1 MAYNRIFRLAV
12 TPVDLY
18 GKVKGASIVITS
30 PLTIKFNVQRMPF
43 AGRCTASIDIY
54 NLDKDT
60 RSQLFLD
67 WYDFENIRQ
76 VTLEAGYENG
86 KFDLIYKGR
95 IRICTTRK
103 EYTDNITH
111 IDAISGLG
119 VLDSMLSTSL
129 KEGESL
135 RNTAGEI
142 ISDMPGIQPG
152 EISLPEFTF
161 KRPVALIGNAIS
173 VLKTYTKDNVAIDLD
188 KVIVID
194 EDEVID
200 GDVRVIDDETGLLG
214 TPERQQ
220 TSLVVNCIFE
230 PRIKV
235 GQGLEIKSSIAPEF
249 DGQYKVWGVC
259 HNGTIGATQGGKC
272 VTTIT
277 LWTGLNLFGRF
288 KTSWIDI
295 KGGKY
300 GNLTGA
306 Q

>member
-1 MAYNRIFRLAV
+1 MAYNRIFRLIV

-18 GKVKGASIVITS
+18 GNVKGDSIVITS

-43 AGRCTASIDIY
+43 AGRCTASIDVY
-54 NLDKDT
+54 NIDPDK
-60 RSQLFLD
+60 RSKLFLD

-95 IRICTTRK
+95 IRICTTK
-103 EYTDNITH
+103 KAYTDNVTH
-111 IDAISGLG
+111 IEAISGLG
-119 VLDSMLSTSL
+119 VLDSMLHTSL

-135 RNTAGEI
+135 IDTAGTI
-142 ISDMPGIQPG
+142 INELPGIHQG
-152 EISLPEFTF
+152 EVSLPDFSF
-161 KRPVALIGNAIS
+161 KRPVALVGNALA

-188 KVIVID
+188 RVIVMG

-220 TSLVVNCIFE
+220 TSLVVNCVFE

-235 GQGLEIKSSIAPEF
+235 GQGLEIRSRIAPEF
-249 DGQYKVWGVC
+249 DGQYKVWGVT
-259 HNGTIGATQGGKC
+259 HNGTIGATQGGQC
-272 VTTIT
+272 ITTIT

-288 KTSWIDI
+288 KTSWIDV

-300 GNLTGA
+300 GSLVGE
-306 Q
+306 

>member
-1 MAYNRIFRLAV
+1 MAYNRIFKLAV

-18 GKVKGASIVITS
+18 GNIRGSSIVITS

-54 NLDKDT
+54 NLNQDT
-60 RSQLFLD
+60 RSKLFLD
-67 WYDFENIRQ
+67 WYDFKNIRQ

-86 KFDLIYKGR
+86 KFDRIYKGR
-95 IRICTTRK
+95 IRICTTK
-103 EYTDNITH
+103 KAYTDNVTH
-111 IDAISGLG
+111 IEAISGLG
-119 VLDSMLSTSL
+119 VLDSMLHTSL
-129 KEGESL
+129 NEGESL
-135 RNTAGEI
+135 VDTAGMI
-142 ISDMPGIQPG
+142 IGEMPGVQPG
-152 EISLPEFTF
+152 AVSLPDFSF
-161 KRPVALIGNAIS
+161 KRPVALIGNAVS

-200 GDVRVIDDETGLLG
+200 GDVRVIDDESGLLG

-220 TSLVVNCIFE
+220 TSLVVNCVFE

-235 GQGLEIKSSIAPEF
+235 GQALEIRSSVAPEF
-249 DGQYKVWGVC
+249 DGQYKVWGVT
-259 HNGTIGATQGGKC
+259 HNGIIGATQGGQC

-288 KTSWIDI
+288 KTSWIDL
-295 KGGKY
+295 KSGKY
-300 GNLTGA
+300 GSLEG
-306 Q
+306 

>member
-18 GKVKGASIVITS
+18 GNVKGLSIVITS

-54 NLDKDT
+54 NLDQDT
-60 RSQLFLD
+60 RSKLFLD

-95 IRICTTRK
+95 VRICTTK
-103 EYTDNITH
+103 KAYTDNVTH
-111 IDAISGLG
+111 IEAISGLG
-119 VLDSMLSTSL
+119 VLDSMLHTSL
-129 KEGESL
+129 NEGESL
-135 RNTAGEI
+135 VDTAGMI
-142 ISDMPGIQPG
+142 IGEMPGVQPG
-152 EISLPEFTF
+152 EVSLPDFSF
-161 KRPVALIGNAIS
+161 KRPVALIGNALS

-220 TSLVVNCIFE
+220 TSLVVNCVFE

-235 GQGLEIKSSIAPEF
+235 GQGLEIRSSIAPEF
-249 DGQYKVWGVC
+249 DGQYKVWGVT
-259 HNGTIGATQGGKC
+259 HNGTIGATQGGQC

-288 KTSWIDI
+288 KTSWLDI
-295 KGGKY
+295 ASGKY
-300 GNLTGA
+300 GSLVG
-306 Q
+306 